1 MKRVLKLTLFV
12 VILIMTMMMS
22 KTVLADERKDAKV
35 DYEYNSDGTAK
46 VTITFSESVE
56 GFNTLIESGWQL
68 SGNTAT
74 KTMNPGEWYIYM
86 SDTEQA
92 KVVVNNI
99 AKVGDTITINSS
111 SNKSTL
117 KNLRLDD
124 ESYGTV
130 SGNKITFNKE
140 GETSYLADVTYVK
153 DENTVG
159 NFELRWNVKIT
170 KDGKKYN
177 SHLKVT
183 VTDTLGKYSN
193 LTDLNTQNEV
203 KKYLIDAGVSK
214 KNVEAWLKDVNE
226 YNKTIK
232 NTSLVKKGYKKL
244 GLNVPVYNDTKIAEY
259 WSKKYNMFIGYNCRI
274 TAFDLLKDYVKIG
287 KNVKTDTTELFMDSD
302 ALKNSPYQK
311 YNKKDTKKFEALYS
325 SINTVYSTNTDKHIS
340 VFKKYRKKNDIK
352 LANDKTKASL
362 ITVVFHSS
370 FSKKE
375 NELFIGHAGVLVP
388 LKNKKYIFIE
398 KLSFQSP
405 YQVIKFES
413 KQQLNEYLMRMYDTE
428 WGQDTAKPFIMEN
441 NDVLSCY
448 HSVR

>member
-1 MKRVLKLTLFV
+1 MKRVLKLTLFA

-170 KDGKKYN
+170 KDGKN
-177 SHLKVT
+177 P
-183 VTDTLGKYSN
+183 
-193 LTDLNTQNEV
+193 
-203 KKYLIDAGVSK
+203 
-214 KNVEAWLKDVNE
+214 VN
-226 YNKTIK
+226 
-232 NTSLVKKGYKKL
+232 
-244 GLNVPVYNDTKIAEY
+244 P
-259 WSKKYNMFIGYNCRI
+259 
-274 TAFDLLKDYVKIG
+274 
-287 KNVKTDTTELFMDSD
+287 
-302 ALKNSPYQK
+302 
-311 YNKKDTKKFEALYS
+311 
-325 SINTVYSTNTDKHIS
+325 TDKE
-340 VFKKYRKKNDIK
+340 
-352 LANDKTKASL
+352 A
-362 ITVVFHSS
+362 VVTY
-370 FSKKE
+370 
-375 NELFIGHAGVLVP
+375 GDPTDAGVLVTVKFSQNLP
-388 LKNKKYIFIE
+388 DTDEVKQ
-398 KLSFQSP
+398 KLSDWQISGDTATRTMP
-405 YQVIKFES
+405 QGAIASIIIKYEDGSNETAKVAVLLTLEIGSQMDFSGMAKDLKIDDTGIATVENGIVKAKAKGTTKMTGTS
-413 KQQLNEYLMRMYDTE
+413 LKDGNEYTWTINVNGTDN
-428 WGQDTAKPFIMEN
+428 GNDNNDGKNNGEN
-441 NDVLSCY
+441 NDQNNNNNNGNGSSDKSTKGNDGTTANKKLSQTGY
-448 HSVR
+448 ASILPVGVILISFVVISFIKYKKNNK

>member
-74 KTMNPGEWYIYM
+74 KKMDPGEWYIYM

-111 SNKSTL
+111 SNNSTL
-117 KNLRLDD
+117 KNLRLRD

-159 NFELRWNVKIT
+159 NFTLTWKVKIT
-170 KDGKKYN
+170 KDGKN
-177 SHLKVT
+177 P
-183 VTDTLGKYSN
+183 
-193 LTDLNTQNEV
+193 
-203 KKYLIDAGVSK
+203 
-214 KNVEAWLKDVNE
+214 VN
-226 YNKTIK
+226 
-232 NTSLVKKGYKKL
+232 
-244 GLNVPVYNDTKIAEY
+244 P
-259 WSKKYNMFIGYNCRI
+259 
-274 TAFDLLKDYVKIG
+274 
-287 KNVKTDTTELFMDSD
+287 
-302 ALKNSPYQK
+302 
-311 YNKKDTKKFEALYS
+311 
-325 SINTVYSTNTDKHIS
+325 TDKE
-340 VFKKYRKKNDIK
+340 
-352 LANDKTKASL
+352 A
-362 ITVVFHSS
+362 VVTY
-370 FSKKE
+370 
-375 NELFIGHAGVLVP
+375 GDPTDAGVLVTVKFSQNLP
-388 LKNKKYIFIE
+388 DTDEVKQ
-398 KLSFQSP
+398 KLSDWQISGDTATRTMP
-405 YQVIKFES
+405 QGAIASIIIKYEDGS
-413 KQQLNEYLMRMYDTE
+413 KETAKVAVPLTLEIGSQLDFSGMAKDLKIDDTGIATVENGIVKAKAKGTTKMTGTSLKDGNEYTWTINVNGTDNGNNNNSNNGNNNGE
-428 WGQDTAKPFIMEN
+428 SNEKNNN
-441 NDVLSCY
+441 NDVSGNTDKSIKGNDGTTANKKLAQTGYASILPIGVILISFVVISFIKY
-448 HSVR
+448 KKNNK

>member
-74 KTMNPGEWYIYM
+74 KKMDPGEWYIYM

-111 SNKSTL
+111 SNNSTL
-117 KNLRLDD
+117 KNLRLRD

-159 NFELRWNVKIT
+159 NFTLTWKVKIT
-170 KDGKKYN
+170 KDGKN
-177 SHLKVT
+177 P
-183 VTDTLGKYSN
+183 
-193 LTDLNTQNEV
+193 
-203 KKYLIDAGVSK
+203 
-214 KNVEAWLKDVNE
+214 VN
-226 YNKTIK
+226 
-232 NTSLVKKGYKKL
+232 
-244 GLNVPVYNDTKIAEY
+244 P
-259 WSKKYNMFIGYNCRI
+259 
-274 TAFDLLKDYVKIG
+274 
-287 KNVKTDTTELFMDSD
+287 
-302 ALKNSPYQK
+302 
-311 YNKKDTKKFEALYS
+311 
-325 SINTVYSTNTDKHIS
+325 TDKE
-340 VFKKYRKKNDIK
+340 
-352 LANDKTKASL
+352 A
-362 ITVVFHSS
+362 VVTY
-370 FSKKE
+370 
-375 NELFIGHAGVLVP
+375 GDPTDAGVLVTVKFSQNLP
-388 LKNKKYIFIE
+388 DTDEVKQ
-398 KLSFQSP
+398 KLSDWQISGDTATRTMP
-405 YQVIKFES
+405 QGAIASIIIKYEDGS
-413 KQQLNEYLMRMYDTE
+413 KETAKVAVPLTLEIGSQMDFSGMAKDLKIDDTGIATVENEIVKAKAKGTTKMTGTSLKDGNEYTWTINVNGTDN
-428 WGQDTAKPFIMEN
+428 GNDNNDGKNNGEN
-441 NDVLSCY
+441 NDKNNNNNNGNGSSDKSTKGNDGTTANKKLSQTGY
-448 HSVR
+448 ASILPVGVILISFVVISFIKYKKNNK

>member
-1 MKRVLKLTLFV
+1 MKRVLKLTLFA

-117 KNLRLDD
+117 KNLRLYD

-170 KDGKKYN
+170 KDGKN
-177 SHLKVT
+177 P
-183 VTDTLGKYSN
+183 
-193 LTDLNTQNEV
+193 
-203 KKYLIDAGVSK
+203 
-214 KNVEAWLKDVNE
+214 VN
-226 YNKTIK
+226 
-232 NTSLVKKGYKKL
+232 
-244 GLNVPVYNDTKIAEY
+244 P
-259 WSKKYNMFIGYNCRI
+259 
-274 TAFDLLKDYVKIG
+274 
-287 KNVKTDTTELFMDSD
+287 
-302 ALKNSPYQK
+302 
-311 YNKKDTKKFEALYS
+311 
-325 SINTVYSTNTDKHIS
+325 TDKE
-340 VFKKYRKKNDIK
+340 
-352 LANDKTKASL
+352 A
-362 ITVVFHSS
+362 VVTY
-370 FSKKE
+370 
-375 NELFIGHAGVLVP
+375 GDPTDAGVLVTVKFSQNLP
-388 LKNKKYIFIE
+388 DTDEVKQ
-398 KLSFQSP
+398 KLSDWQISGDTATRTMP
-405 YQVIKFES
+405 QGAIASIIIKYEDGS
-413 KQQLNEYLMRMYDTE
+413 KETAKVAVPLTLEIGSQMDFSGMAKDLKIDDTGIATVENGIVKAKAKGTTKMTGTSLKDGNEYTWTINVNGTDN
-428 WGQDTAKPFIMEN
+428 GNDNNDGKNNGEN
-441 NDVLSCY
+441 NDQNNNNNNGNGSSDKSTKGNDGTTANKKLSQTGY
-448 HSVR
+448 ASILPVGVILISFVVISFIKYKKNNK

>member
-1 MKRVLKLTLFV
+1 MKRVLKLTLFA

-159 NFELRWNVKIT
+159 NFKLRWNVKIT
-170 KDGKKYN
+170 KDGKN
-177 SHLKVT
+177 P
-183 VTDTLGKYSN
+183 
-193 LTDLNTQNEV
+193 
-203 KKYLIDAGVSK
+203 
-214 KNVEAWLKDVNE
+214 VN
-226 YNKTIK
+226 
-232 NTSLVKKGYKKL
+232 
-244 GLNVPVYNDTKIAEY
+244 P
-259 WSKKYNMFIGYNCRI
+259 
-274 TAFDLLKDYVKIG
+274 
-287 KNVKTDTTELFMDSD
+287 
-302 ALKNSPYQK
+302 
-311 YNKKDTKKFEALYS
+311 
-325 SINTVYSTNTDKHIS
+325 TDKE
-340 VFKKYRKKNDIK
+340 
-352 LANDKTKASL
+352 A
-362 ITVVFHSS
+362 VVTY
-370 FSKKE
+370 
-375 NELFIGHAGVLVP
+375 GDPTDAGVLVTVKFSQNLP
-388 LKNKKYIFIE
+388 DTDEVKQ
-398 KLSFQSP
+398 KLSDWQISGDTATRTMP
-405 YQVIKFES
+405 QGAIASIIIKYEDGS
-413 KQQLNEYLMRMYDTE
+413 KETAKVAVPLTLEIGSQMDFSGMAKDLKIDDTGIATVENGIVKAKAKGTTKMTGTSLKDGNEYTWTINVNGTDN
-428 WGQDTAKPFIMEN
+428 GNDNNDGKNNGEN
-441 NDVLSCY
+441 NDQNNNNNNGNGSSDKSTKGNDGTTANKKLSQTGY
-448 HSVR
+448 ASILPVGVILISFVVISFIKYKKNNK

>member
-74 KTMNPGEWYIYM
+74 KKMDPGEWYIYM

-111 SNKSTL
+111 SNNSTL
-117 KNLRLDD
+117 KNLRLSD

-159 NFELRWNVKIT
+159 NFTLTWKVKIT
-170 KDGKKYN
+170 KDGKN
-177 SHLKVT
+177 P
-183 VTDTLGKYSN
+183 
-193 LTDLNTQNEV
+193 
-203 KKYLIDAGVSK
+203 
-214 KNVEAWLKDVNE
+214 VN
-226 YNKTIK
+226 
-232 NTSLVKKGYKKL
+232 
-244 GLNVPVYNDTKIAEY
+244 P
-259 WSKKYNMFIGYNCRI
+259 
-274 TAFDLLKDYVKIG
+274 
-287 KNVKTDTTELFMDSD
+287 
-302 ALKNSPYQK
+302 
-311 YNKKDTKKFEALYS
+311 
-325 SINTVYSTNTDKHIS
+325 TDKE
-340 VFKKYRKKNDIK
+340 
-352 LANDKTKASL
+352 A
-362 ITVVFHSS
+362 VVTY
-370 FSKKE
+370 
-375 NELFIGHAGVLVP
+375 GDPTDAGVLVTVKFSQNLP
-388 LKNKKYIFIE
+388 DTDEVKQ
-398 KLSFQSP
+398 KLSDWQIS
-405 YQVIKFES
+405 
-413 KQQLNEYLMRMYDTE
+413 
-428 WGQDTAKPFIMEN
+428 GDTATRTMPQGAIASIIIKYEDGSKETAKVAVPLTLEIGSQMDFSGMAKDLKIDDTGIATVEN
-441 NDVLSCY
+441 GIVKAKAKGTTKMTGT
-448 HSVR
+448 

>member
-1 MKRVLKLTLFV
+1 MKRVLKLTLFA

-140 GETSYLADVTYVK
+140 GETSYFADVTYVK

-170 KDGKKYN
+170 KDGKN
-177 SHLKVT
+177 P
-183 VTDTLGKYSN
+183 
-193 LTDLNTQNEV
+193 
-203 KKYLIDAGVSK
+203 
-214 KNVEAWLKDVNE
+214 VN
-226 YNKTIK
+226 
-232 NTSLVKKGYKKL
+232 
-244 GLNVPVYNDTKIAEY
+244 P
-259 WSKKYNMFIGYNCRI
+259 
-274 TAFDLLKDYVKIG
+274 
-287 KNVKTDTTELFMDSD
+287 
-302 ALKNSPYQK
+302 
-311 YNKKDTKKFEALYS
+311 
-325 SINTVYSTNTDKHIS
+325 TDKE
-340 VFKKYRKKNDIK
+340 
-352 LANDKTKASL
+352 A
-362 ITVVFHSS
+362 VVTY
-370 FSKKE
+370 
-375 NELFIGHAGVLVP
+375 GDPTDAGVLVTVKFSQNLP
-388 LKNKKYIFIE
+388 DTDEVKQ
-398 KLSFQSP
+398 KLSDWQISGDTATRTMP
-405 YQVIKFES
+405 QGAIASIIIKYEDGS
-413 KQQLNEYLMRMYDTE
+413 KETAKVAVPLTLEIGSQMDFSGMAKDLKIDDTGIATVENGIVKAKAKGTTKMTGTSLKDGNEYTWTINVNGTDN
-428 WGQDTAKPFIMEN
+428 GNDNNDGKNNGEN
-441 NDVLSCY
+441 NDQNNNNNNGNGSSDKSTKGNDGTTANKKLSQTGY
-448 HSVR
+448 ASILPVGVILISFVVISFIKKVINNFTKFNF

>member
-74 KTMNPGEWYIYM
+74 KKMDPGEWYIYM

-111 SNKSTL
+111 SNNSTL
-117 KNLRLDD
+117 KNLRLSD

-159 NFELRWNVKIT
+159 NFTLTWKVKIT
-170 KDGKKYN
+170 KDGKN
-177 SHLKVT
+177 P
-183 VTDTLGKYSN
+183 
-193 LTDLNTQNEV
+193 
-203 KKYLIDAGVSK
+203 
-214 KNVEAWLKDVNE
+214 VN
-226 YNKTIK
+226 
-232 NTSLVKKGYKKL
+232 
-244 GLNVPVYNDTKIAEY
+244 P
-259 WSKKYNMFIGYNCRI
+259 
-274 TAFDLLKDYVKIG
+274 
-287 KNVKTDTTELFMDSD
+287 
-302 ALKNSPYQK
+302 
-311 YNKKDTKKFEALYS
+311 
-325 SINTVYSTNTDKHIS
+325 TDKE
-340 VFKKYRKKNDIK
+340 
-352 LANDKTKASL
+352 A
-362 ITVVFHSS
+362 VVTY
-370 FSKKE
+370 
-375 NELFIGHAGVLVP
+375 GDPTDAGVLVTVKFSQNLPDTDEVKQKLSDWQISGDTATRTMPQGAIASIIIKYEDGSKETAKVAVP
-388 LKNKKYIFIE
+388 LTLEIGSQMDFSGMAKDLKIDDTGIATVENGIVKAKAKGTTKMTGTSLKDGNEYTWTINVNGTDNGNDNNDGKNNDKNNNNNNGNGSSDKSTKGNDGTTANKKLSQTGYASILPVGVILISFVVISFI
-398 KLSFQSP
+398 K
-405 YQVIKFES
+405 YK
-413 KQQLNEYLMRMYDTE
+413 K
-428 WGQDTAKPFIMEN
+428 N
-441 NDVLSCY
+441 NK
-448 HSVR
+448 

>member
-1 MKRVLKLTLFV
+1 MKRVLKLTLFA

-170 KDGKKYN
+170 KDGKN
-177 SHLKVT
+177 P
-183 VTDTLGKYSN
+183 
-193 LTDLNTQNEV
+193 
-203 KKYLIDAGVSK
+203 
-214 KNVEAWLKDVNE
+214 VN
-226 YNKTIK
+226 
-232 NTSLVKKGYKKL
+232 
-244 GLNVPVYNDTKIAEY
+244 P
-259 WSKKYNMFIGYNCRI
+259 
-274 TAFDLLKDYVKIG
+274 
-287 KNVKTDTTELFMDSD
+287 
-302 ALKNSPYQK
+302 
-311 YNKKDTKKFEALYS
+311 
-325 SINTVYSTNTDKHIS
+325 TDKE
-340 VFKKYRKKNDIK
+340 
-352 LANDKTKASL
+352 A
-362 ITVVFHSS
+362 VVTYG
-370 FSKKE
+370 
-375 NELFIGHAGVLVP
+375 NPTDAGVLVTVKFSQNLP
-388 LKNKKYIFIE
+388 DTDEVKQ
-398 KLSFQSP
+398 KLSDWQISGDTATRTMP
-405 YQVIKFES
+405 QGAIASIIIKYEDGS
-413 KQQLNEYLMRMYDTE
+413 KETAKVAVPLTLEIGSQMDFSGMAKDLKIDDTGIATVENGIVKAKAKGTTKMTGTSLKDGNEYTWTINVNGTDN
-428 WGQDTAKPFIMEN
+428 GNDNNDGKNNGEN
-441 NDVLSCY
+441 NDQNNNNNNGNGSSDKSTKGNDGTTANKKLSQTGY
-448 HSVR
+448 ASILPVGVILISFVVISFIKYKKNNK

>member
-1 MKRVLKLTLFV
+1 MKRVLKLTLFA

-22 KTVLADERKDAKV
+22 KTVLDDERKDAKV

-170 KDGKKYN
+170 KDGKN
-177 SHLKVT
+177 P
-183 VTDTLGKYSN
+183 
-193 LTDLNTQNEV
+193 
-203 KKYLIDAGVSK
+203 
-214 KNVEAWLKDVNE
+214 VN
-226 YNKTIK
+226 
-232 NTSLVKKGYKKL
+232 
-244 GLNVPVYNDTKIAEY
+244 P
-259 WSKKYNMFIGYNCRI
+259 
-274 TAFDLLKDYVKIG
+274 
-287 KNVKTDTTELFMDSD
+287 
-302 ALKNSPYQK
+302 
-311 YNKKDTKKFEALYS
+311 
-325 SINTVYSTNTDKHIS
+325 TDKE
-340 VFKKYRKKNDIK
+340 
-352 LANDKTKASL
+352 A
-362 ITVVFHSS
+362 VVTY
-370 FSKKE
+370 
-375 NELFIGHAGVLVP
+375 GDPTDAGVLVTVKFSQNLP
-388 LKNKKYIFIE
+388 DTDEVKQ
-398 KLSFQSP
+398 KLSDWQISGDTATRTMP
-405 YQVIKFES
+405 QGAIASIIIKYEDGS
-413 KQQLNEYLMRMYDTE
+413 KETAKVAVPLTLEIGSQMDFSGMAKDLKIDDTGIATVENGIVKAKAKGTTKMTGTSLKDGNEYTWTINVNGTDN
-428 WGQDTAKPFIMEN
+428 GNDNNDGKNNGEN
-441 NDVLSCY
+441 NDQNNNNNNGNGSSDKSTKGNDGTTANKKLSQTGY
-448 HSVR
+448 ASILPVGVILISFVVISFIKYKKNNK

>member
-1 MKRVLKLTLFV
+1 MKRVLKLTLFA

-159 NFELRWNVKIT
+159 NFKLRWNVKIT
-170 KDGKKYN
+170 KDGKN
-177 SHLKVT
+177 P
-183 VTDTLGKYSN
+183 
-193 LTDLNTQNEV
+193 
-203 KKYLIDAGVSK
+203 
-214 KNVEAWLKDVNE
+214 VN
-226 YNKTIK
+226 
-232 NTSLVKKGYKKL
+232 
-244 GLNVPVYNDTKIAEY
+244 P
-259 WSKKYNMFIGYNCRI
+259 
-274 TAFDLLKDYVKIG
+274 
-287 KNVKTDTTELFMDSD
+287 
-302 ALKNSPYQK
+302 
-311 YNKKDTKKFEALYS
+311 
-325 SINTVYSTNTDKHIS
+325 TDKE
-340 VFKKYRKKNDIK
+340 
-352 LANDKTKASL
+352 A
-362 ITVVFHSS
+362 VVTY
-370 FSKKE
+370 
-375 NELFIGHAGVLVP
+375 GDPTDAGVLVTVKFSQNLP
-388 LKNKKYIFIE
+388 DTDEVKQ
-398 KLSFQSP
+398 KLSDWQIS
-405 YQVIKFES
+405 
-413 KQQLNEYLMRMYDTE
+413 
-428 WGQDTAKPFIMEN
+428 GDTATRTMPLGAFA
-441 NDVLSCY
+441 
-448 HSVR
+448 

>member
-1 MKRVLKLTLFV
+1 MKRVLKLTLFA

-117 KNLRLDD
+117 KNLRLND

-170 KDGKKYN
+170 KDGKN
-177 SHLKVT
+177 P
-183 VTDTLGKYSN
+183 
-193 LTDLNTQNEV
+193 
-203 KKYLIDAGVSK
+203 
-214 KNVEAWLKDVNE
+214 VN
-226 YNKTIK
+226 
-232 NTSLVKKGYKKL
+232 
-244 GLNVPVYNDTKIAEY
+244 P
-259 WSKKYNMFIGYNCRI
+259 
-274 TAFDLLKDYVKIG
+274 
-287 KNVKTDTTELFMDSD
+287 
-302 ALKNSPYQK
+302 
-311 YNKKDTKKFEALYS
+311 
-325 SINTVYSTNTDKHIS
+325 TDKE
-340 VFKKYRKKNDIK
+340 
-352 LANDKTKASL
+352 A
-362 ITVVFHSS
+362 VVTY
-370 FSKKE
+370 
-375 NELFIGHAGVLVP
+375 GDPTDAGVLVTVKFSQNLP
-388 LKNKKYIFIE
+388 DTDEVKQ
-398 KLSFQSP
+398 KLSDWQISGDTATRTMP
-405 YQVIKFES
+405 QGAIASIIIKYEDGS
-413 KQQLNEYLMRMYDTE
+413 KETAKVAVPLTLEIGSQMDFSGMAKDLKIDDTGIATVENGIVKAKAKGTTKMTGTSLKDGNEYTWTINVNGTDN
-428 WGQDTAKPFIMEN
+428 GNDNNDGKNNGEN
-441 NDVLSCY
+441 NDQNNNNNNGNGSSDKSTKGNDGTTANKKLSQTGY
-448 HSVR
+448 ASILPVGVILISFVVISFIKYKKNNK

>member
-170 KDGKKYN
+170 KDGKN
-177 SHLKVT
+177 P
-183 VTDTLGKYSN
+183 
-193 LTDLNTQNEV
+193 
-203 KKYLIDAGVSK
+203 
-214 KNVEAWLKDVNE
+214 VN
-226 YNKTIK
+226 
-232 NTSLVKKGYKKL
+232 
-244 GLNVPVYNDTKIAEY
+244 P
-259 WSKKYNMFIGYNCRI
+259 
-274 TAFDLLKDYVKIG
+274 
-287 KNVKTDTTELFMDSD
+287 
-302 ALKNSPYQK
+302 
-311 YNKKDTKKFEALYS
+311 
-325 SINTVYSTNTDKHIS
+325 TDKE
-340 VFKKYRKKNDIK
+340 
-352 LANDKTKASL
+352 A
-362 ITVVFHSS
+362 VVTY
-370 FSKKE
+370 
-375 NELFIGHAGVLVP
+375 GDPTDAGVLVTVKFSQNLP
-388 LKNKKYIFIE
+388 DTDEVKQ
-398 KLSFQSP
+398 KLSDWQISGDTATRTMP
-405 YQVIKFES
+405 QGAIASIIIKYEDGS
-413 KQQLNEYLMRMYDTE
+413 KETAKVAVPLTLEIGSQMDFSGMAKDLKIDDTGIATVENGIVKAKAKGTTKMTGTSLKDGNEYTWTINVNGTDN
-428 WGQDTAKPFIMEN
+428 GNDNNDGKNNGEN
-441 NDVLSCY
+441 NDQNNNNNNGNGSSDKSTKGNDGTTANKKLSQTGY
-448 HSVR
+448 ASILPVGVILISFVVISFIKYKKNNK

>member
-74 KTMNPGEWYIYM
+74 KKMDPGEWYIYM

-111 SNKSTL
+111 SNNSTL
-117 KNLRLDD
+117 KNLRLSD

-159 NFELRWNVKIT
+159 NFTLTWKVKIT
-170 KDGKKYN
+170 KDGKN
-177 SHLKVT
+177 P
-183 VTDTLGKYSN
+183 
-193 LTDLNTQNEV
+193 
-203 KKYLIDAGVSK
+203 
-214 KNVEAWLKDVNE
+214 VN
-226 YNKTIK
+226 
-232 NTSLVKKGYKKL
+232 
-244 GLNVPVYNDTKIAEY
+244 P
-259 WSKKYNMFIGYNCRI
+259 
-274 TAFDLLKDYVKIG
+274 
-287 KNVKTDTTELFMDSD
+287 
-302 ALKNSPYQK
+302 
-311 YNKKDTKKFEALYS
+311 
-325 SINTVYSTNTDKHIS
+325 TDKE
-340 VFKKYRKKNDIK
+340 
-352 LANDKTKASL
+352 A
-362 ITVVFHSS
+362 VVTY
-370 FSKKE
+370 
-375 NELFIGHAGVLVP
+375 GDPTDAGVLVTVKFSQNLPDTDEVKQELSDWQISGDTATRTMPQGAIASIIIKYEDGSKETAKVAVP
-388 LKNKKYIFIE
+388 LTLEIGSQMDFSGMAKDLKIDDTGIATVENGIVKAKA
-398 KLSFQSP
+398 KGTTKMTGTSL
-405 YQVIKFES
+405 KDG
-413 KQQLNEYLMRMYDTE
+413 NEYTWTINVNGTDN
-428 WGQDTAKPFIMEN
+428 GNDNNDGKNNGEN
-441 NDVLSCY
+441 NDKNNNNNNGNGSSDKSTKGNDGTTANKKLSQTGY
-448 HSVR
+448 ASILPVGVILISFVVISFIKYKKNNK

>member
-1 MKRVLKLTLFV
+1 MKRVLKLTLFA

-124 ESYGTV
+124 VSYGTV

-170 KDGKKYN
+170 KDGKN
-177 SHLKVT
+177 P
-183 VTDTLGKYSN
+183 
-193 LTDLNTQNEV
+193 
-203 KKYLIDAGVSK
+203 
-214 KNVEAWLKDVNE
+214 VN
-226 YNKTIK
+226 
-232 NTSLVKKGYKKL
+232 
-244 GLNVPVYNDTKIAEY
+244 P
-259 WSKKYNMFIGYNCRI
+259 
-274 TAFDLLKDYVKIG
+274 
-287 KNVKTDTTELFMDSD
+287 
-302 ALKNSPYQK
+302 
-311 YNKKDTKKFEALYS
+311 
-325 SINTVYSTNTDKHIS
+325 TDKE
-340 VFKKYRKKNDIK
+340 
-352 LANDKTKASL
+352 A
-362 ITVVFHSS
+362 VVTY
-370 FSKKE
+370 
-375 NELFIGHAGVLVP
+375 GDPTDAGVLVTVKFSQNLP
-388 LKNKKYIFIE
+388 DTDEVKQ
-398 KLSFQSP
+398 KLSDWQISGDTATRTMP
-405 YQVIKFES
+405 QGAIASIIIKYEDGS
-413 KQQLNEYLMRMYDTE
+413 KETAKVAVPLTLEIGSQMDFSGMAKDLKIDDTGIATVENGIVKAKAKGTTKMTGTSLKDGNEYTWTINVNGTDN
-428 WGQDTAKPFIMEN
+428 GNDNNDGKNNGEN
-441 NDVLSCY
+441 NDQNNNNNNGNGSSDKSTKGNDGTTANKKLSQTGY
-448 HSVR
+448 ASILPVGVILISFVVISFIKYKKNNK

>member
-1 MKRVLKLTLFV
+1 MKRVLKLTLFA

-170 KDGKKYN
+170 KDGKN
-177 SHLKVT
+177 P
-183 VTDTLGKYSN
+183 
-193 LTDLNTQNEV
+193 
-203 KKYLIDAGVSK
+203 
-214 KNVEAWLKDVNE
+214 VN
-226 YNKTIK
+226 
-232 NTSLVKKGYKKL
+232 
-244 GLNVPVYNDTKIAEY
+244 P
-259 WSKKYNMFIGYNCRI
+259 
-274 TAFDLLKDYVKIG
+274 
-287 KNVKTDTTELFMDSD
+287 
-302 ALKNSPYQK
+302 
-311 YNKKDTKKFEALYS
+311 
-325 SINTVYSTNTDKHIS
+325 TDKE
-340 VFKKYRKKNDIK
+340 
-352 LANDKTKASL
+352 A
-362 ITVVFHSS
+362 VVTY
-370 FSKKE
+370 
-375 NELFIGHAGVLVP
+375 GDPTDAGVLVTVKFSQNLP
-388 LKNKKYIFIE
+388 DTDEVKQ
-398 KLSFQSP
+398 KLSDWQISGDTATRTMP
-405 YQVIKFES
+405 QGAIASIIIKYEDGS
-413 KQQLNEYLMRMYDTE
+413 KETAKVAVPLTLEIGSQIDFSGMAKDLKIDDTGIATVENGIVKAKAKGTTKMTGTSLKDGNEYTWTINVNGTDN
-428 WGQDTAKPFIMEN
+428 GNDNNDGKNNGEN
-441 NDVLSCY
+441 NDQNNNNNNGNGSSDKSTKGNDGTTANKKLSQTGY
-448 HSVR
+448 ASILPVGVILISFVVISFIKYKKNNK

>member
-74 KTMNPGEWYIYM
+74 KKMDPGEWYIYM

-111 SNKSTL
+111 SNNSTL
-117 KNLRLDD
+117 KNLRLRD

-159 NFELRWNVKIT
+159 NFTLTWKVKIT
-170 KDGKKYN
+170 KDGKN
-177 SHLKVT
+177 P
-183 VTDTLGKYSN
+183 
-193 LTDLNTQNEV
+193 
-203 KKYLIDAGVSK
+203 
-214 KNVEAWLKDVNE
+214 VN
-226 YNKTIK
+226 
-232 NTSLVKKGYKKL
+232 
-244 GLNVPVYNDTKIAEY
+244 P
-259 WSKKYNMFIGYNCRI
+259 
-274 TAFDLLKDYVKIG
+274 
-287 KNVKTDTTELFMDSD
+287 
-302 ALKNSPYQK
+302 
-311 YNKKDTKKFEALYS
+311 
-325 SINTVYSTNTDKHIS
+325 TDKE
-340 VFKKYRKKNDIK
+340 
-352 LANDKTKASL
+352 A
-362 ITVVFHSS
+362 VVTY
-370 FSKKE
+370 
-375 NELFIGHAGVLVP
+375 GDPTDAGVLVTVKFSQNLP
-388 LKNKKYIFIE
+388 DTDEVKQ
-398 KLSFQSP
+398 KLSDWQISGDTATRTMP
-405 YQVIKFES
+405 QGAIASIIIKYEDGS
-413 KQQLNEYLMRMYDTE
+413 KETAKVAVPLTLEIGSQMDFSGMAKDLKIDDTGIATVENGIVKAKAKGTTKMTGTSLKDGNEYTWTINVNGTDN
-428 WGQDTAKPFIMEN
+428 GNDNNDGKNNGEN
-441 NDVLSCY
+441 NDKNNNNNNGNESSDKSTKGNDGTTANKKLSQTGY
-448 HSVR
+448 ASILPVGVILISFVVISFIKYKKNNK

>member
-1 MKRVLKLTLFV
+1 MKRVLKLTLFA

-170 KDGKKYN
+170 KDGKN
-177 SHLKVT
+177 P
-183 VTDTLGKYSN
+183 
-193 LTDLNTQNEV
+193 
-203 KKYLIDAGVSK
+203 
-214 KNVEAWLKDVNE
+214 VN
-226 YNKTIK
+226 
-232 NTSLVKKGYKKL
+232 
-244 GLNVPVYNDTKIAEY
+244 P
-259 WSKKYNMFIGYNCRI
+259 
-274 TAFDLLKDYVKIG
+274 
-287 KNVKTDTTELFMDSD
+287 
-302 ALKNSPYQK
+302 
-311 YNKKDTKKFEALYS
+311 
-325 SINTVYSTNTDKHIS
+325 TDKE
-340 VFKKYRKKNDIK
+340 
-352 LANDKTKASL
+352 A
-362 ITVVFHSS
+362 VVTY
-370 FSKKE
+370 
-375 NELFIGHAGVLVP
+375 GDPTDAGVLVTVKFSQNLP
-388 LKNKKYIFIE
+388 NTDEVKQ
-398 KLSFQSP
+398 KLSDWQISGDTATRTMP
-405 YQVIKFES
+405 QGAIASIIIKYEDGS
-413 KQQLNEYLMRMYDTE
+413 KETAKVAVPLTLEIGSQMDFSGMAKDLKIDDTGIATVENGIVKAKAKGTTKMTGTSLKDGNEYTWTINVNGTDN
-428 WGQDTAKPFIMEN
+428 GNDNNDGKNNGEN
-441 NDVLSCY
+441 NDQNNNNNNGNGSSDKSTKGNDGTTANKKLSQTGY
-448 HSVR
+448 ASILPVGVILISFVVISFIKYKKNNK

>member
-35 DYEYNSDGTAK
+35 DYEYNSDGTAN

-74 KTMNPGEWYIYM
+74 KKMNPGEWYIYM

-111 SNKSTL
+111 SNNSTL

-159 NFELRWNVKIT
+159 NFTLTWKVKIT
-170 KDGKKYN
+170 KDGKN
-177 SHLKVT
+177 P
-183 VTDTLGKYSN
+183 
-193 LTDLNTQNEV
+193 
-203 KKYLIDAGVSK
+203 
-214 KNVEAWLKDVNE
+214 VN
-226 YNKTIK
+226 
-232 NTSLVKKGYKKL
+232 
-244 GLNVPVYNDTKIAEY
+244 P
-259 WSKKYNMFIGYNCRI
+259 
-274 TAFDLLKDYVKIG
+274 
-287 KNVKTDTTELFMDSD
+287 
-302 ALKNSPYQK
+302 
-311 YNKKDTKKFEALYS
+311 
-325 SINTVYSTNTDKHIS
+325 TDKE
-340 VFKKYRKKNDIK
+340 
-352 LANDKTKASL
+352 A
-362 ITVVFHSS
+362 VVTY
-370 FSKKE
+370 
-375 NELFIGHAGVLVP
+375 GDPTDAGVLVTVKFSQNLPDTDEVKQKLSDWQISGDTATRTMPQGAIASIIIKYEDGSKETAKVAVP
-388 LKNKKYIFIE
+388 LTLEIGSQMDFSGMAKDLKIDDTGIATVENGIVKAKAKGTTKMTGTSLKDGNEYTWTINVNGTDNGNDNNDGKNNGENNGKNNNNNNGNGSSDKSTKGNDGTTANKKLSQTGYASILPVGVILISFVVISFI
-398 KLSFQSP
+398 K
-405 YQVIKFES
+405 YK
-413 KQQLNEYLMRMYDTE
+413 K
-428 WGQDTAKPFIMEN
+428 N
-441 NDVLSCY
+441 NK
-448 HSVR
+448 